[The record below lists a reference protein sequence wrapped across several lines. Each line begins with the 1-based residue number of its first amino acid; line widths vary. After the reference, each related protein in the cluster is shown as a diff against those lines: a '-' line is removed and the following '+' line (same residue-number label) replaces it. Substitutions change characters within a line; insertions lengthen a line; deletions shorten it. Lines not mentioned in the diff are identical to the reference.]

1 MGSRR
6 KLFNMEE
13 ITACFSTDGD
23 DLVEKEN
30 GNKKIKEDFWSCV
43 VEFVRIRS
51 NAQADGLALGA
62 QAVPPEKSREGRV
75 NT

>member
-6 KLFNMEE
+6 KLFNVEE
-13 ITACFSTDGD
+13 ITACFSTDRD

-43 VEFVRIRS
+43 LEFVSEDKI
-51 NAQADGLALGA
+51 
-62 QAVPPEKSREGRV
+62 
-75 NT
+75 

>member
-1 MGSRR
+1 MV
-6 KLFNMEE
+6 
-13 ITACFSTDGD
+13 STDGD
-23 DLVEKEN
+23 DLVEKET

-43 VEFVRIRS
+43 LEFVRIRS

-75 NT
+75 IHEHR